1 MQADETQTLR
11 PTRTS
16 FVRSLPES
24 MPVEEV
30 IERGRE
36 VGLNI
41 QPSDVHSTRYYMRQE
56 ALAMASAVPA
66 STSRLPPPVRLQPPV
81 AERVRE
87 AREPRE
93 TREPQ
98 KVEPDPAP
106 PVRRAGRKRADQ
118 VPLRAAPAQSITSW
132 KEQLR
137 VMVVRMGSDRV
148 RDAVAEIEAEIARK
162 ASR

>member
-1 MQADETQTLR
+1 MQADETQTIR
-11 PTRTS
+11 PTRTG
-16 FVRSLPES
+16 FVRSLPET

-36 VGLNI
+36 VGLTI

-66 STSRLPPPVRLQPPV
+66 PASRMPPPVRLQPPV
-81 AERVRE
+81 AEH
-87 AREPRE
+87 ARE
-93 TREPQ
+93 REPV
-98 KVEPDPAP
+98 KVEPEPSP
-106 PVRRAGRKRADQ
+106 SGRRAGRKRVNQ
-118 VPLRAAPAQSITSW
+118 VALRAAPPPMGAW

-148 RDAVAEIEAEIARK
+148 RDAVAEIEDDIARK
-162 ASR
+162 AAR

>member
-1 MQADETQTLR
+1 MQADETQTIR

-16 FVRSLPES
+16 FVRSLPET

-66 STSRLPPPVRLQPPV
+66 SAARMPPPVRLQPAV
-81 AERVRE
+81 EE
-87 AREPRE
+87 NAREPR
-93 TREPQ
+93 
-98 KVEPDPAP
+98 KVEVEPEPSQSG
-106 PVRRAGRKRADQ
+106 RRGGRKRVGQ
-118 VPLRAAPAQSITSW
+118 VALRAAPAPSLGSW
-132 KEQLR
+132 KDQLR
-137 VMVVRMGSDRV
+137 AMVVRMGSDRV
-148 RDAVAEIEAEIARK
+148 RDAVAEIEEDIARR
-162 ASR
+162 AAR